1 MKKALRFVCFV
12 FTCLLAFSVFSVC
25 TSVDVYADDAS
36 ITLSIWPQEAEVGE
50 SVTVTVTI
58 KGDAIANCSFSLKY
72 PQGLVD
78 SSTGTDGVI
87 PINATGPT
95 QVQYTFVAKAEG
107 NAYFSTTEGQFTD
120 SQGQALS
127 VTPAGGQLPIGQ
139 KAEKTEE
146 EKTTEDKTEEKT
158 TEEDKDDEEEDG
170 FEYKLDGISF
180 KIIDKPDS
188 EHLPYGFEKAVLKID
203 DVNVDAYKDTYNGD
217 LYIVY
222 AKNQQGEIGPFIYDL
237 KNKTL
242 SDYEPVGEVMDAA
255 TASSAEEAANGKN
268 EASTGD
274 AKTDPL
280 IPETRYIDKEKDEG
294 FFTRTVLK
302 RLLMM
307 MVVLFVIMCVIIIVL
322 IVKNGN
328 LQTKLYGDDK
338 EDDESDDESGIH
350 KKKSGD
356 SKDDDKGSIQ
366 NPLRTGKDHTY
377 SVNEDTGEIL
387 LEEALDNNA
396 GSEVPPAVDGESD
409 IAKAM
414 RERPYGVDSAF
425 DVVPA
430 PEEETGAEGTTEI
443 KDGSSNDEF
452 AQTAELSEE
461 DMDYIEQAVNEQDN
475 QEEAVETPAEE
486 AVEASAEEA
495 GEAPAEESAEEVVE
509 APAVESAEE
518 AGEASAEIIA
528 EKEDDEP
535 QKVALP
541 GQFEDED

>member
-1 MKKALRFVCFV
+1 MKNALRFVCFV
-12 FTCLLAFSVFSVC
+12 LTFLLAFSVFSVC

-158 TEEDKDDEEEDG
+158 TEEDKEEDKDDEEEDG
-170 FEYKLDGISF
+170 FEYKLDGVSF

-188 EHLPYGFEKAVLKID
+188 EQLPYGFEKAVLKID

-237 KNKTL
+237 KNRTL
-242 SDYEPVGEVMDAA
+242 SDYEPVGEVLDAA
-255 TASSAEEAANGKN
+255 TATSAEEAAKGKN

-274 AKTDPL
+274 AKTGPL

-328 LQTKLYGDDK
+328 LQSKLYGDDK
-338 EDDESDDESGIH
+338 EDDESSDEKGDESGNYM
-350 KKKSGD
+350 KSGD

-430 PEEETGAEGTTEI
+430 PEEISEAGDVTEAEEVSENE
-443 KDGSSNDEF
+443 DGYAASKEEL

-475 QEEAVETPAEE
+475 QEEAGEALAEE
-486 AVEASAEEA
+486 SAEEA
-495 GEAPAEESAEEVVE
+495 GEAPAE
-509 APAVESAEE
+509 
-518 AGEASAEIIA
+518 IIA
-528 EKEDDEP
+528 KKEDDEP